1 MTTFYLIYDHSNI
14 SPDTSLSMIYRQI
27 RNQPYDYGCTKPGEN
42 VQYQLSTDLKIQKNE
57 TQFPQFGFQKPTLA
71 FAEQF
76 FTLSHSKFIFQHDSI
91 NSRCIFLHALSLQ
104 I

>member
-1 MTTFYLIYDHSNI
+1 MITGVQNPVKMSNI
-14 SPDTSLSMIYRQI
+14 SFQLTS
-27 RNQPYDYGCTKPGEN
+27 KF
-42 VQYQLSTDLKIQKNE
+42 KKNE
-57 TQFPQFGFQKPTLA
+57 TQFPQFGFQKPTLV

-91 NSRCIFLHALSLQ
+91 NSHSIFLHALSLH